1 MTQLGNERIVGV
13 DVSKDRL
20 DLYDWDSKCL
30 DSIANDIDAIDR
42 WLDGFSLPVR
52 FAIEP
57 TNQFHIALAERAHV
71 RGHAVYLVDPHRL
84 SHYRCGVGQRVKADP
99 QDAQLLARYLAREGD
114 DLPPWKP
121 LSQGQQRF
129 WRLLR
134 RRATVV
140 RARIQLQQSLS
151 GLKTLN
157 SEVDALLE
165 RFKTLIK
172 KMERALLSEAKKLG
186 WGKDLDRCQ
195 AIPGIGPLS
204 ALALTAIFHQGTY
217 RNADAFIAFMGMD
230 VRVRQ
235 SGRWKGKSKLTKKGD
250 PEVRRL
256 LFNAAMQARRNP
268 LWEPYY
274 LALRERG
281 FSTTAAFVALG
292 RKLARV
298 AFALLQKNVE
308 FDANLHIAG

>member
-20 DLYDWDSKCL
+20 DLYEWDSKCP
-30 DSIANDIDAIDR
+30 DSIANDINAIDR

-114 DLPPWKP
+114 DLAPWKP

-186 WGKDLDRCQ
+186 WDRDLDRCQ

>member
-20 DLYDWDSKCL
+20 DLYDWDSKCP

-57 TNQFHIALAERAHV
+57 TNQFHIALAERAHA

-114 DLPPWKP
+114 DLAPWKP

-157 SEVDALLE
+157 SDVDALLE

-172 KMERALLSEAKKLG
+172 KMERALLSEARKLG
-186 WGKDLDRCQ
+186 WDRDLDRCQ

-308 FDANLHIAG
+308 FDANLHMAG

>member
-20 DLYDWDSKCL
+20 DLYDWDSKCP

-57 TNQFHIALAERAHV
+57 TNQFHIALAERAHA

-114 DLPPWKP
+114 DLAPWKP

-172 KMERALLSEAKKLG
+172 KMERALLSEARKLG
-186 WGKDLDRCQ
+186 WDRDLDRCQ

-308 FDANLHIAG
+308 FDANLHMAG

>member
-114 DLPPWKP
+114 DLAPWKP

-140 RARIQLQQSLS
+140 RARIQLQQSLA
-151 GLKTLN
+151 GLEALH
-157 SEVDALLE
+157 SDVDALLE
-165 RFKTLIK
+165 RFKKLIR
-172 KMERALLSEAKKLG
+172 KMDRALLSEARRLG
-186 WGKDLDRCQ
+186 WRHDLDRCQ

-204 ALALTAIFHQGTY
+204 ALALTAIFHQGAY

-235 SGRWKGKSKLTKKGD
+235 SGRWKGKKS
-250 PEVRRL
+250 
-256 LFNAAMQARRNP
+256 
-268 LWEPYY
+268 
-274 LALRERG
+274 
-281 FSTTAAFVALG
+281 
-292 RKLARV
+292 
-298 AFALLQKNVE
+298 
-308 FDANLHIAG
+308 

>member
-1 MTQLGNERIVGV
+1 MTQLGNERIVGI

-20 DLYDWDSKCL
+20 DLYDWDSKCP

-42 WLDGFSLPVR
+42 WLDGFSLPVC

-57 TNQFHIALAERAHV
+57 TNQFHIALADRAHA

-114 DLPPWKP
+114 DLAPWKP

-165 RFKTLIK
+165 RFKTLIR
-172 KMERALLSEAKKLG
+172 KMERALLSEAKELG
-186 WGKDLDRCQ
+186 WDRDLDRCQ

-235 SGRWKGKSKLTKKGD
+235 SGRWKGKSKLTKKGE

-308 FDANLHIAG
+308 FDANLHMAG